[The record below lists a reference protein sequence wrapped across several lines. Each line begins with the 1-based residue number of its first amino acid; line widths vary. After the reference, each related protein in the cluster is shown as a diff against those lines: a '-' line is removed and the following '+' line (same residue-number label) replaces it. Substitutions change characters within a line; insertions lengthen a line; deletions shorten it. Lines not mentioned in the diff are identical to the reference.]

1 MRIFLYHNL
10 LSGGGKRTLQEQVRR
25 LSEKHQIDVV
35 SLSTAHHEF
44 ADLRSFV
51 HKHEVIPFTPS
62 PLFRSPFGR
71 LNPLLRFLDLLR
83 IRAISRSISRRIRE
97 DSYDILFAHPCQFE
111 TSPSVLQTTQG
122 IRTIYYCQEPLRL
135 LYEKMPSRPYDQAE
149 LGYRQVLN
157 RVDPFLWVFRW
168 YLRRNDRENTRSAGK
183 VLVNSEFMRNSVNRI
198 YNIDARVSYH
208 GIDVDLFRPLGLT
221 KCNILLAVGS
231 LTPLKGYDFLIHSI
245 ALLPEG
251 GRPVLVVASNFQNQP
266 ERAYL
271 EALAEQFS
279 VKVEFRGNIS
289 DRQLVELYNQA
300 RITLYA
306 AIREPFGLVPLES
319 MACGTPV
326 VTVKDGGMQ
335 ETIRDGED
343 GFVLERQPELFA
355 AAIQRLLSNPILS
368 QEFGRKGRQH
378 VLNEWTW
385 EKAITSLEKH
395 LLEV

>member
-1 MRIFLYHNL
+1 
-10 LSGGGKRTLQEQVRR
+10 LS
-25 LSEKHQIDVV
+25 
-35 SLSTAHHEF
+35 
-44 ADLRSFV
+44 
-51 HKHEVIPFTPS
+51 
-62 PLFRSPFGR
+62 
-71 LNPLLRFLDLLR
+71 
-83 IRAISRSISRRIRE
+83 
-97 DSYDILFAHPCQFE
+97 
-111 TSPSVLQTTQG
+111 
-122 IRTIYYCQEPLRL
+122 
-135 LYEKMPSRPYDQAE
+135 
-149 LGYRQVLN
+149 
-157 RVDPFLWVFRW
+157 
-168 YLRRNDRENTRSAGK
+168 
-183 VLVNSEFMRNSVNRI
+183 
-198 YNIDARVSYH
+198 
-208 GIDVDLFRPLGLT
+208 
-221 KCNILLAVGS
+221 
-231 LTPLKGYDFLIHSI
+231 
-245 ALLPEG
+245 EG